1 MCMESFYVRKMLLQY
16 DKQLIAG
23 RRLRRHMRELQ
34 SGENSD
40 TISPELKR
48 RILVDRVT
56 QEVFEN
62 MLFSGSNNPIVHEV
76 KQTLETELGQKL
88 NFKFPPAKLDFE
100 IYKETAEGNVK
111 MPQEEVPQ
119 ILDKLWN
126 ITRQKV
132 DDTML

>member
-16 DKQLIAG
+16 DKQLIAD

-62 MLFSGSNNPIVHEV
+62 MLF
-76 KQTLETELGQKL
+76 LG
-88 NFKFPPAKLDFE
+88 
-100 IYKETAEGNVK
+100 
-111 MPQEEVPQ
+111 
-119 ILDKLWN
+119 
-126 ITRQKV
+126 
-132 DDTML
+132 

>member
-16 DKQLIAG
+16 DKQLIAD

-34 SGENSD
+34 SVENSD

-62 MLFSGSNNPIVHEV
+62 MLFSGSNNPIVREV
-76 KQTLETELGQKL
+76 KEALEKELGEKL
-88 NFKFPPAKLDFE
+88 SFKFPPAKLDFE
-100 IYKETAEGNVK
+100 IYKETAEGSVR